1 MVNFDHQQTPTRENG
16 MVSFAAVRDSQ
27 RPYAYCE
34 AALVAI
40 PDSSLAMRRG
50 ECGGWRATVASL
62 QRSSALQTDHSPR
75 QDDGAGFDAW
85 TRRKFGLMAGGLTA
99 ALLGLAG
106 SQNSEAKK
114 KGKKRKRRARQ
125 EQDAPVPPTKT
136 CGSLGGACTPGQT
149 LCCSSLLCIQVPLKK
164 EETEFTCC
172 KGKGQ
177 TCGGATDECCLGLGL
192 GCISGVCQPL
202 PPG

>member
-1 MVNFDHQQTPTRENG
+1 MVNFDHRRAPTLEIG
-16 MVSFAAVRDSQ
+16 MVSFAAVPDS
-27 RPYAYCE
+27 RHLYAHCE
-34 AALVAI
+34 AALVAL
-40 PDSSLAMRRG
+40 PGSSLAMRRG
-50 ECGGWRATVASL
+50 ECGGWRATVPSS
-62 QRSSALQTDHSPR
+62 QRSSAVQTDDSPR
-75 QDDGAGFDAW
+75 QDDNAGFDAW

-106 SQNSEAKK
+106 SQHSEAKK
-114 KGKKRKRRARQ
+114 KGKKRKRRTRQ
-125 EQDAPVPPTKT
+125 EQAAPVPPAKT
-136 CGSLGGACTPGQT
+136 CGALGGPCTPGQT

-177 TCGGATDECCLGLGL
+177 TCGAPSECCLGLAL

-202 PPG
+202 PPS